1 MRRQHFEWSFVVL
14 GLVLTVYGGYAL
26 IYNYVNDKDIPG
38 LGIAFLI
45 VGVVLLLLYLG
56 LFLVSWIQKKNKLVE
71 QEQLVEDPDNEET
84 STNEEVEEIVDEKP
98 AEEETIEEKLTENV
112 VEEDDSSD
120 EEYTPR
126 ERVNYQRNRSIYDF
140 DGGSGYVK
148 KVGFGSVLRIENN
161 RILDMRTNAYYSI
174 EGNVVNE
181 LGGGP
186 IFEIYG
192 NRIKLSFGS
201 YLYEISGN
209 NVNKVFGG
217 FYASFS
223 GNYLQT
229 NDLEHVYEIS
239 CSLSSKQRLA
249 VVALLFGCY

>member
-14 GLVLTVYGGYAL
+14 GLVLTIYGAYSL
-26 IYNYVNDKDIPG
+26 IYNYANNKDIPG

-45 VGVVLLLLYLG
+45 VGATLLLLYFT
-56 LFLVSWIQKKNKLVE
+56 LFIISLFQKKNRIVE
-71 QEQLVEDPDNEET
+71 QEQPIKEPISEQVSSNETVEKAIGEEQIEKESVED
-84 STNEEVEEIVDEKP
+84 I
-98 AEEETIEEKLTENV
+98 

-120 EEYTPR
+120 EECIPR
-126 ERVNYQRNRSIYDF
+126 ERVTYQRSRSIYDC
-140 DGGSGYVK
+140 DGGSGYVN
-148 KVGFGSVLRIENN
+148 KVGYGSVLRIENN
-161 RILDMRTNAYYSI
+161 RILDMRTNTYYVI
-174 EGNVVNE
+174 EGNVVSE

-186 IFEIYG
+186 VFEISG

-229 NDLEHVYEIS
+229 NDLEHIYEIS